1 MTKKKTAQEPISHPL
16 AASGTPR
23 RDPRERFVELANK
36 RVNATI
42 VQIRLVGNLANRKNY
57 EYTPEEARKIIK
69 TLQREIE
76 DLKIKFKGED
86 ESGNSNFSV
95 L

>member
-1 MTKKKTAQEPISHPL
+1 MSAKSRAQEVQVKQK
-16 AASGTPR
+16 
-23 RDPRERFVELANK
+23 RDPRGRFVELANK

-57 EYTPEEARKIIK
+57 EYTSDEAKKIVRA
-69 TLQREIE
+69 LQREID
-76 DLKIKFKGED
+76 DLKIRFKGEEND
-86 ESGNSNFSV
+86 GDSNFNV